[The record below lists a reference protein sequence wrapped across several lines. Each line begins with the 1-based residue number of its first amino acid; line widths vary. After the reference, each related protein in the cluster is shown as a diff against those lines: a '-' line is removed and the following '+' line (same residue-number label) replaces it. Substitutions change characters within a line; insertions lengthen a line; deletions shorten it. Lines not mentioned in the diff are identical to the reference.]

1 MTNTPVIHRGDIFHF
16 DGLPGSNRPGAG
28 WKPDRPVAD
37 LDPTA
42 TGILVKVDAITWTGE
57 LHLVRGHRDPE
68 TGNLVFP
75 DYHFATGAQIGLAD
89 ARAMVAAN
97 IWRRYRH

>member
-1 MTNTPVIHRGDIFHF
+1 MTHSPGIHHGDVFHF
-16 DGLPGSNRPGAG
+16 DGLPGTPRASGTPLPGIV
-28 WKPDRPVAD
+28 PD
-37 LDPTA
+37 LDA
-42 TGILVKVDAITWTGE
+42 TTTGVLVKVVAITWTGE

-75 DYHFATGAQIGLAD
+75 DYHFATGGQVGLAD
-89 ARAMVAAN
+89 ARAMVAAG